1 MTPLDRLLDF
11 FARFSFRIRLPQSR
25 GGRVALALVFI
36 YFVWGST
43 YSGLHFALQSF
54 PPLLLSGLRNLLGGI
69 GLFIF
74 ALRRKPEWPTLLEI
88 RNAGIVGTML
98 VALSSGT
105 IALGISLVSSGS
117 AAVMVA
123 TVPLFATVIAAVAG
137 RPVTKGEWSAVAL
150 GMVGIVVLN
159 SGGAAAHNSALGT
172 ICVLAGALFWAG
184 GAHLATRL
192 KLPSDLFLS
201 TSLQIGLGG
210 MISTLVAWLVGERVE
225 HLMVGPVFAF
235 LYLMVFCTMAAYVA
249 YGYLIRH
256 TSPIIASSCMYVNP
270 IVAVAL
276 GALLLGEP
284 VTMATVVATVAILGS
299 VGLSFVFDPARR
311 PAARAAAVSSAAA
324 AAESTVEA
332 SSVPEQITVPDA
344 APILAPSAVA
354 LAVPTPAAVM
364 DPAAV
369 IDPAPA
375 FTTPPIAEPAPAF
388 APPPAAEP
396 AAPRADA

>member
-11 FARFSFRIRLPQSR
+11 FARHPIRLPQSR

-74 ALRRKPEWPTLLEI
+74 ALRRKPEWPTLVEI
-88 RNAGIVGTML
+88 RNTAIVGTML

-105 IALGISLVSSGS
+105 IALGMRTVSSGS

-137 RPVTKGEWSAVAL
+137 RPVTKGEWVAVAL
-150 GMVGIVVLN
+150 GMVGILVLN
-159 SGGAAAHNSALGT
+159 SGGAAATNSALGT

-184 GAHLATRL
+184 GAHLSTRL

-210 MISTLVAWLVGERVE
+210 LMSTLAAWLLGERIE
-225 HLMVGPVFAF
+225 HLAAGPVFAF

-270 IVAVAL
+270 IVAVAI
-276 GALLLGEP
+276 GALMLGEP
-284 VTMATVVATVAILGS
+284 VTMATVIATVAILGS
-299 VGLSFVFDPARR
+299 VGLSFMFDPARR
-311 PAARAAAVSSAAA
+311 RVSQTASASVSTPVTAPAPEPAAAPAPVTTSAPAPTQA
-324 AAESTVEA
+324 TMPTSTPEPTPAYASAPA
-332 SSVPEQITVPDA
+332 SSVKPVPGA
-344 APILAPSAVA
+344 
-354 LAVPTPAAVM
+354 PAA
-364 DPAAV
+364 
-369 IDPAPA
+369 
-375 FTTPPIAEPAPAF
+375 
-388 APPPAAEP
+388 
-396 AAPRADA
+396 DA

>member
-11 FARFSFRIRLPQSR
+11 LARLPFRIRLPQSR

-88 RNAGIVGTML
+88 RNSAIVGTML

-105 IALGISLVSSGS
+105 IALGMRTVSSGS

-159 SGGAAAHNSALGT
+159 SGGAAAANSALGT

-184 GAHLATRL
+184 GAHLSTRL

-210 MISTLVAWLVGERVE
+210 LMSTLAAWLLGERIEQVAAA
-225 HLMVGPVFAF
+225 PVFAF

-276 GALLLGEP
+276 GALMLGEP
-284 VTMATVVATVAILGS
+284 VTMATVIATVAILGS
-299 VGLSFVFDPARR
+299 VGLSFLFDPARR
-311 PAARAAAVSSAAA
+311 PAARAAADVSPAVATGSMAAPAPAPAPAPDQA
-324 AAESTVEA
+324 A
-332 SSVPEQITVPDA
+332 VPDS
-344 APILAPSAVA
+344 APILTPSAIP
-354 LAVPTPAAVM
+354 LAVPTPAAVV

-369 IDPAPA
+369 MDPAQA
-375 FTTPPIAEPAPAF
+375 FT
-388 APPPAAEP
+388 PPPADEP
-396 AAPRADA
+396 AESRARA

>member
-11 FARFSFRIRLPQSR
+11 FARHPIRLPQSR

-74 ALRRKPEWPTLLEI
+74 ALRRKPEWPTLVEI
-88 RNAGIVGTML
+88 RNTAIVGTML

-105 IALGISLVSSGS
+105 IALGMRTVSSGS

-137 RPVTKGEWSAVAL
+137 RPVTKGEWVAVAL
-150 GMVGIVVLN
+150 GMVGILVLN
-159 SGGAAAHNSALGT
+159 SGGAAATNSALGT

-184 GAHLATRL
+184 GAHLSTRL

-210 MISTLVAWLVGERVE
+210 LMSTLAAWLLGERIE
-225 HLMVGPVFAF
+225 HLAAGPVLAF

-270 IVAVAL
+270 IVAVAI
-276 GALLLGEP
+276 GALMLGEP
-284 VTMATVVATVAILGS
+284 VTMATVIATVAILGS

-311 PAARAAAVSSAAA
+311 RVSQTASASVSTPVTASTASAPEPATAPAAVTTSTSAPAPTQPTMPTSAPELTPAATYASAP
-324 AAESTVEA
+324 A
-332 SSVPEQITVPDA
+332 SSVKPVPGA
-344 APILAPSAVA
+344 
-354 LAVPTPAAVM
+354 PAA
-364 DPAAV
+364 
-369 IDPAPA
+369 
-375 FTTPPIAEPAPAF
+375 
-388 APPPAAEP
+388 
-396 AAPRADA
+396 DA